1 MPANATNSRPRPDH
15 STLQLPCGHPSCQR
29 YFKTAAGRTKHRL
42 SAHPIIPQP
51 VSAPC
56 PPSPELLDPGND
68 QQREDD
74 VPFNADE
81 VPRPLSPP
89 ADVNAEFYG
98 PENQFY
104 RNYHKGLDGRP
115 CDENGMFLSPG
126 TLPPPLV
133 ERPADDWTPFR
144 NRIEFEAA
152 EFLFCK
158 DQMSASHIDT
168 LLDLWA
174 ATLAKHDDHPPF
186 ANHRDLY
193 QTIDSIPLGD
203 VPWQNFAVKFC
214 GDKPDV
220 DIPPWMNGSYDVW
233 FRDPREVVRNMLANP
248 MYADEMDYQPYR
260 EYASA
265 TDERQWK
272 DFMSADW
279 AWDQADEISND
290 PDTVGATFV
299 PVILGSDKTTVS
311 VGTGNNEYY
320 PLYLS
325 IGNVRNNVRRAHRD
339 AIAVIGFLAMPKTAR
354 VHAEDPKFRKFR
366 RQLFHSS
373 LSKIL
378 QPLKPGMTKPEV
390 ACFGDG
396 HFRRVVYGLGPY
408 IADYEEQVLLGC
420 IVKRWCARCL
430 ASRLNLDDDALD
442 RCREYVDALVEEGTL
457 LEIWDDYGIV
467 GDIVPFTNDFP
478 RADIN
483 RLIAPD
489 LLHQLIKGAFK
500 DHLVDWVEKYLLLT
514 HGKREAQRIM
524 DDIDRRIAA
533 VASFTGLR
541 RFPEGRGFKQWTG
554 DDSKALMKVYLP
566 AIEGHLPQDIVR
578 AFRALLEFCY
588 LVRRNI
594 ITEKTLTEIQDA
606 LARFHHYREA
616 FRDAGVVPTFSLP
629 RQHSLKHYIQLIRL
643 FGAPNG
649 LCSLIT
655 ESKHIKAVKEPWRRS
670 SRFNALGQML
680 RTNQRLDKLA
690 ALCVDFTRRNML
702 SGTCLSAVVMALR
715 RFQDLDDAGGGHA
728 CATDSA
734 PPNGSNANVLDVDEG
749 HDDGEVDDESTVLQA
764 DVQLA
769 LTPQRQRAKTIAA
782 LAAELNITHLPN
794 LLRQFLFEQKHPND
808 TRDVSEVSE
817 FHFPHYDGGISVFN
831 SASSRFYSPSDLSG
845 IGGMHTEYI
854 RACPQWRN
862 GHARNDCVF
871 VSTKPELEGMQ
882 GFDIALIRWFDTV
895 GDSPDEDTG
904 MWIVRPAYRANHS
917 PHMSIIHIDS
927 IYRAAHLIPVYGAQ
941 FVSHDLKY
949 YQSYDS
955 FRAYYVNK
963 YADHHAFEIA
973 F

>member
-1 MPANATNSRPRPDH
+1 MPANATKYCPRPDH

-56 PPSPELLDPGND
+56 PPFPELLDPGND

-81 VPRPLSPP
+81 VPRPSSPP
-89 ADVNAEFYG
+89 ADVNAKFYG
-98 PENQFY
+98 PGKQFY

-115 CDENGMFLSPG
+115 CDENSVFLSPG

-133 ERPADDWTPFR
+133 EHPADDWTPFW

-174 ATLAKHDDHPPF
+174 ATLAKHDDHLPF

-214 GDKPDV
+214 GDKLDV

-233 FRDPREVVRNMLANP
+233 FQDPCEVVRNMLANP
-248 MYADEMDYQPYR
+248 MYADEMDYQPYC

-279 AWDQADEISND
+279 AWDQADEISKD

-299 PVILGSDKTTVS
+299 PVILSSDKTTVS

-325 IGNVRNNVRRAHRD
+325 IGNVRNNVHR
-339 AIAVIGFLAMPKTAR
+339 FLAMPKM
-354 VHAEDPKFRKFR
+354 HAEDPKFRKFR

-390 ACFGDG
+390 ARFGDG
-396 HFRRVVYGLGPY
+396 HFCHVVYGLGPY
-408 IADYEEQVLLGC
+408 ITDYEEQVLLGC

-442 RCREYVDALVEEGTL
+442 HCREYVDALVEEGTL

-524 DDIDRRIAA
+524 DNIDRRIAA

-578 AFRALLEFCY
+578 AFRTLLEFCY

-594 ITEKTLTEIQDA
+594 ITEKTLTKIQDA

-690 ALCVDFTRRNML
+690 ALRVDFTRRNMV

-715 RFQDLDDAGGGHA
+715 I
-728 CATDSA
+728 A
-734 PPNGSNANVLDVDEG
+734 PLNGSNANVLDVDEG

-769 LTPQRQRAKTIAA
+769 QTP
-782 LAAELNITHLPN
+782 LELNIAHLPN

-808 TRDVSEVSE
+808 TRDISEVSE

-845 IGGMHTEYI
+845 IGGMRMEYI
-854 RACPQWRN
+854 CACRQWRN
-862 GHARNDCVF
+862 GHACNDCIF
-871 VSTKPELEGMQ
+871 INMKPELEGMQ
-882 GFDIALIRWFDTV
+882 GFDIARVLFIWWFDTV

-904 MWIVRPAYRANHS
+904 MWIVQPAYRANHS

-927 IYRAAHLIPVYGAQ
+927 IYCAAHLIPVYGAQ